1 MQTAHAWLLL
11 LVLVAGCATNQ
22 PVIYAGKGGGDR
34 AASTA
39 AVADCSHQ
47 AEAAGVARFG
57 ANGGAIAAN
66 TVRNAAVGAAG
77 GAVGGALAGN
87 ALQGAGIGAA
97 SAAAVSLVQNFLAPP
112 APNPAYRAY
121 VERCLHERVLET
133 VGWQ

>member
-1 MQTAHAWLLL
+1 MQTAHAWRLS

-22 PVIYAGKGGGDR
+22 PVLYAGKGGGDR
-34 AASTA
+34 AASAA
-39 AVADCSHQ
+39 AVADCGHQ
-47 AEAAGVARFG
+47 AEAAGAARFG

-66 TVRNAAVGAAG
+66 TARNAAV

-87 ALQGAGIGAA
+87 VLQGAGIGAA
-97 SAAAVSLVQNFLAPP
+97 SVAAVSLVQNFLAPP

-121 VERCLHERVLET
+121 VERCLHDRGLET